1 MSATKWGERAATL
14 YDVEYARKYRAV
26 DDEIRDGA
34 LVQKFG
40 GWLRELC
47 ESFGRDI
54 TVLDLGCGTG
64 RYFWALRHTNELV
77 GIDVSA
83 PMLAEA
89 RRPVDA
95 GHVQIRRIELIH
107 DDFLTHEFDEKHFD
121 LVYSIGVLGEHTPF
135 NAEIASRVRR
145 WLVPGGL
152 FAFTGVHVQSSSIP
166 RSLKR
171 RVGERLI
178 GIAPAGLKTSLRER
192 VLAGGLYVDRP
203 YLKDVLTAAHF
214 AVESIEYHQSDV
226 HLHCLCVARR
236 PRG

>member
-14 YDVEYARKYRAV
+14 YDTKYARKYRAV

-95 GHVQIRRIELIH
+95 
-107 DDFLTHEFDEKHFD
+107 
-121 LVYSIGVLGEHTPF
+121 
-135 NAEIASRVRR
+135 A
-145 WLVPGGL
+145 
-152 FAFTGVHVQSSSIP
+152 QSA
-166 RSLKR
+166 
-171 RVGERLI
+171 
-178 GIAPAGLKTSLRER
+178 AP
-192 VLAGGLYVDRP
+192 
-203 YLKDVLTAAHF
+203 
-214 AVESIEYHQSDV
+214 
-226 HLHCLCVARR
+226 
-236 PRG
+236 